1 MQRPEIFYSGKFCAE
16 NFMPIRPLQLMLFM
30 GNPLCC
36 RIIAST
42 GPAQL
47 KDKINISPRFRLLRY
62 LAACYALFIVY
73 VSLTPFSGWQGQGLY
88 FIDVLTAPLAQTFT
102 WFDFTLNCLSYF
114 PIGFLLAYMLRNQ
127 FSFVRVLLLATLA
140 GFLLSVSMEYTQ
152 MYLPRR
158 VSSNTDLLS
167 NTMGTFFGATIA
179 LLISQYG
186 WFSRIRALHERWFKH
201 GRMSDFGLA
210 LLALWV
216 FAQTNPSL
224 PMLGSVFV
232 SEVARWPYD
241 IVPHAPFN
249 WLECAEVALNLL
261 LLGILLSTLLR
272 ERRNTISVLLL
283 VLSVVTLIKFIGAAL
298 LLKSW
303 ALLLWLNSEALFG
316 IIAGL
321 MLLAA
326 ALRLSH
332 KWLPGFGVLAAIFY
346 LLRLLDLLFD
356 NKPSVALRLYHWHYI
371 HMLNYNG
378 LSQLVILLFPVL
390 LLGYLWR
397 TAKLRKYT

>member
-1 MQRPEIFYSGKFCAE
+1 M
-16 NFMPIRPLQLMLFM
+16 
-30 GNPLCC
+30 
-36 RIIAST
+36 
-42 GPAQL
+42 

-62 LAACYALFIVY
+62 LAACYAFFIMY
-73 VSLTPFSGWQGQGLY
+73 ASLTPFSGWQEQGLF

-114 PIGFLLAYMLRNQ
+114 PFGFLLAYMLRNRA
-127 FSFVRVLLLATLA
+127 SFAQALLLATLA
-140 GFLLSVSMEYTQ
+140 GFLMSLSMEYTQ

-158 VSSNTDLLS
+158 VSSNMDLIS
-167 NTMGTFFGATIA
+167 NTTGAFFGAVCA
-179 LLISQYG
+179 LLIAYFG
-186 WFSRIRALHERWFKH
+186 WFSRIRDLHNLWFKH

-241 IVPHAPFN
+241 IVPHTPFN

-261 LLGILLSTLLR
+261 LLGILLTTLLR
-272 ERRNTISVLLL
+272 ERRNTVSVLLM
-283 VLSVVTLIKFIGAAL
+283 VLCVVTLIKFIGAAL

-316 IIAGL
+316 IIVGL

-326 ALRLSH
+326 TLRLSH
-332 KWLPGFGVLAAIFY
+332 RWLPGFGVLSALFY
-346 LLRLLDLLFD
+346 LLLLLDLLFD

-397 TAKLRKYT
+397 TASLRK